1 MKRLSVWLLGAFYG
15 LLTISG
21 INFPHN
27 TTTADSTK
35 VIKISSI
42 TQNTPLY
49 LEHSSTINSNPLYTI
64 ESQHYSHY
72 SHSSHYS
79 HQSHQSHYSHYSSR

>member
-21 INFPHN
+21 LSFSHH
-27 TTTADSTK
+27 TTPTNLLG
-35 VIKISSI
+35 IKISNI

-49 LEHSSTINSNPLYTI
+49 LEHSGVIHSNPADTI
-64 ESQHYSHY
+64 QSQHYSHE
-72 SHSSHYS
+72 
-79 HQSHQSHYSHYSSR
+79 SHQSHYSHHSHYSSY

>member
-27 TTTADSTK
+27 TTPADSRG
-35 VIKISSI
+35 IKISNI
-42 TQNTPLY
+42 TKDTPLY
-49 LEHSSTINSNPLYTI
+49 LEHSSAISSNPADI
-64 ESQHYSHY
+64 IQSQHYSHS

-79 HQSHQSHYSHYSSR
+79 HESHQSHYSHYSSR

>member
-27 TTTADSTK
+27 TTSPDSK
-35 VIKISSI
+35 GVKISNI

-49 LEHSSTINSNPLYTI
+49 LEHSGAIHSNPAFAI
-64 ESQHYSHY
+64 QSQHY

-79 HQSHQSHYSHYSSR
+79 HYSHESHQSHYSHYSSR

>member
-1 MKRLSVWLLGAFYG
+1 MKKLSLWLTGAFYG

-27 TTTADSTK
+27 TTPADSK
-35 VIKISSI
+35 QINISNI
-42 TQNTPLY
+42 TQSTPLY
-49 LEHSSTINSNPLYTI
+49 LEHSGNHLNPTHMMKADH
-64 ESQHYSHY
+64 ESHWSHE

-79 HQSHQSHYSHYSSR
+79 HYSG

>member
-1 MKRLSVWLLGAFYG
+1 MKRLSVWVLGAFYG

-27 TTTADSTK
+27 TTSANSK
-35 VIKISSI
+35 GVKISTI

-49 LEHSSTINSNPLYTI
+49 LEHSSGMHSNPI
-64 ESQHYSHY
+64 NAIQSEHY
-72 SHSSHYS
+72 SHSSHES
-79 HQSHQSHYSHYSSR
+79 HYSHYSHYSSR